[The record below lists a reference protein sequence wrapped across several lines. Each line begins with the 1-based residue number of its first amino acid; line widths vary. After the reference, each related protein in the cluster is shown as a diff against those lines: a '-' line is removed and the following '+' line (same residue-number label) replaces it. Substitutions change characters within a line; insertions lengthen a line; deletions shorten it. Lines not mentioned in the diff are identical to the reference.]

1 MGEALFFGGKDKND
15 AKNDNDDGQRIEQ
28 DVREALSSMGL
39 PLSSE
44 GARAALVKV
53 GRWSSGSGDATKGG
67 GGGGGNNNKRNPSSA
82 AAIEPWPKEVLDE
95 AKSLVEYEA
104 ARRAAMVRSCVA
116 SGATT
121 ARRPRK
127 GSKSDRAAVV
137 GTTTSRH
144 DAISLC

>member
-67 GGGGGNNNKRNPSSA
+67 GGGGGNNNKRNILLPPRQSNHGRRKFWTKLNRWWNTKPRGVRRWCVPVSLL
-82 AAIEPWPKEVLDE
+82 ERLLQDGREKEANPTGRQL
-95 AKSLVEYEA
+95 
-104 ARRAAMVRSCVA
+104 
-116 SGATT
+116 
-121 ARRPRK
+121 
-127 GSKSDRAAVV
+127 
-137 GTTTSRH
+137 
-144 DAISLC
+144 